1 MSSDNEDN
9 VSITND
15 GNIAGDTL
23 ADVTTLQGYCEDD
36 SKVLPSD
43 RMRFHM
49 TLCLEYLDN
58 FSTDVEPYSHTLF
71 NKKKKQF
78 KSYNPFLKKEVMRRF
93 PSTKYV
99 DKMSRAKLQTL
110 LKSEELP
117 PEDLEYL
124 RSCEATYRASCEE
137 SIKEHNLQR
146 SSPGDGGNV
155 AAARITTD
163 DRLRLIEA
171 LLSDKAK
178 PHMVTSQEILS
189 HQQLDARNSVARDKD
204 YFEIVADVFNDLDYT
219 PTLVPAPSLHPEFE
233 LSRELPLKEYRV
245 TCSKVKDIHD
255 SMKNKLLTIIKAWEQ
270 SGNGAGQR
278 DASFGEDEWVTSIRR
293 RWPVTIVCSS
303 FATRMSTTCY
313 ISGIALMRKV
323 SLRKP

>member
-93 PSTKYV
+93 PSAKYV

-146 SSPGDGGNV
+146 SSPGDGDNV

-163 DRLRLIEA
+163 DRLLMRLVVA
-171 LLSDKAK
+171 LSYNL
-178 PHMVTSQEILS
+178 MT
-189 HQQLDARNSVARDKD
+189 
-204 YFEIVADVFNDLDYT
+204 F
-219 PTLVPAPSLHPEFE
+219 
-233 LSRELPLKEYRV
+233 
-245 TCSKVKDIHD
+245 
-255 SMKNKLLTIIKAWEQ
+255 
-270 SGNGAGQR
+270 
-278 DASFGEDEWVTSIRR
+278 ASFV
-293 RWPVTIVCSS
+293 
-303 FATRMSTTCY
+303 
-313 ISGIALMRKV
+313 
-323 SLRKP
+323 